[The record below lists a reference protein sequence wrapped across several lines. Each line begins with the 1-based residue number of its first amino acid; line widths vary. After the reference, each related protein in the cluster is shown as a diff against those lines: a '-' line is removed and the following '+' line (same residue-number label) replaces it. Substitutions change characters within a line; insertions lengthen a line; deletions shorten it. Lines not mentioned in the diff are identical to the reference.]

1 MIMSKETL
9 IKSIREIPD
18 FPIPGILFYDVT
30 TLFKDPWCL
39 QELSN
44 IMFEMYKDKGITKV
58 VGIESR
64 GFIMGPILATRLN
77 AGFIPIRKPGKLP
90 AEVIEESY
98 DKEYGTDTVQIHKDA
113 LDENDVVLLPDDL
126 LAPGG
131 TMKAK
136 KVTAIILAGAI
147 CAAAF
152 TGCGI
157 NTGATAASMKNQTV
171 TMGMANFTCRYQQ
184 ANVEDYYKSMMGA
197 KSSSELW
204 SKDLYGNGTT
214 MEDTM
219 KDSVME
225 QLHEMYTLQAHMKD
239 YDVSVTKDEKAAI
252 KRAAQQFISDNSSE
266 ALKEMT
272 ADEDTVEELLT
283 LYTIR
288 SKMQKA
294 IEAEADTNVTDEEA
308 NERGYTMMTIS
319 TTSHQDDSGNTV
331 EYTDDEKKQLKET
344 ANKIEDAVKNGKTL
358 EDAAK
363 DEDQQTTTGA
373 YASDDSTLDTSVKK
387 ALDDLKEGETSD
399 VIETDSALYIV
410 RLDSETDK
418 DATEKNRQN
427 IIDKRKSDH
436 YNEVLEGW
444 QKKDGWKVNKKNV
457 AKISFKNSLTQQDP
471 NASTETQTSTET
483 QNVESTQ

>member
-1 MIMSKETL
+1 
-9 IKSIREIPD
+9 
-18 FPIPGILFYDVT
+18 
-30 TLFKDPWCL
+30 
-39 QELSN
+39 
-44 IMFEMYKDKGITKV
+44 
-58 VGIESR
+58 
-64 GFIMGPILATRLN
+64 
-77 AGFIPIRKPGKLP
+77 
-90 AEVIEESY
+90 
-98 DKEYGTDTVQIHKDA
+98 
-113 LDENDVVLLPDDL
+113 
-126 LAPGG
+126 
-131 TMKAK
+131 MKAK

-252 KRAAQQFISDNSSE
+252 KKAAQQFISDNSSE

-294 IEAEADTNVTDEEA
+294 IEAEADTNTDPQEAKEFVERTGVTSLAVAIGTAHGFYVGTPVLDKERLSEIREVVDIPLVLHGASGLSDEDVMDCVK
-308 NERGYTMMTIS
+308 RGICKVNFATELRAAYS
-319 TTSHQDDSGNTV
+319 KAV
-331 EYTDDEKKQLKET
+331 KELLKEKPDTIDPKAYGKT
-344 ANKIEDAVKNGKTL
+344 AIAAVKELVMARMKVCGCDGKA
-358 EDAAK
+358 E
-363 DEDQQTTTGA
+363 
-373 YASDDSTLDTSVKK
+373 
-387 ALDDLKEGETSD
+387 
-399 VIETDSALYIV
+399 
-410 RLDSETDK
+410 
-418 DATEKNRQN
+418 
-427 IIDKRKSDH
+427 
-436 YNEVLEGW
+436 
-444 QKKDGWKVNKKNV
+444 
-457 AKISFKNSLTQQDP
+457 
-471 NASTETQTSTET
+471 
-483 QNVESTQ
+483 

>member
-1 MIMSKETL
+1 
-9 IKSIREIPD
+9 
-18 FPIPGILFYDVT
+18 
-30 TLFKDPWCL
+30 
-39 QELSN
+39 
-44 IMFEMYKDKGITKV
+44 
-58 VGIESR
+58 
-64 GFIMGPILATRLN
+64 
-77 AGFIPIRKPGKLP
+77 
-90 AEVIEESY
+90 
-98 DKEYGTDTVQIHKDA
+98 
-113 LDENDVVLLPDDL
+113 
-126 LAPGG
+126 
-131 TMKAK
+131 MKAK

-288 SKMQKA
+288 SKMQK
-294 IEAEADTNVTDEEA
+294 
-308 NERGYTMMTIS
+308 
-319 TTSHQDDSGNTV
+319 
-331 EYTDDEKKQLKET
+331 L
-344 ANKIEDAVKNGKTL
+344 
-358 EDAAK
+358 
-363 DEDQQTTTGA
+363 
-373 YASDDSTLDTSVKK
+373 
-387 ALDDLKEGETSD
+387 
-399 VIETDSALYIV
+399 
-410 RLDSETDK
+410 
-418 DATEKNRQN
+418 
-427 IIDKRKSDH
+427 
-436 YNEVLEGW
+436 
-444 QKKDGWKVNKKNV
+444 
-457 AKISFKNSLTQQDP
+457 SLIHI
-471 NASTETQTSTET
+471 
-483 QNVESTQ
+483 